1 MLNLCLYSARR
12 GMSMPPSMMAC
23 ATWTPRGPYSRAS
36 DCVIALAA
44 NLPAAKFAK
53 FALPLMLAVAPV
65 TIKDGGCG
73 DESTDSSS
81 KGRVFWAKWK
91 RP

>member
-1 MLNLCLYSARR
+1 
-12 GMSMPPSMMAC
+12 
-23 ATWTPRGPYSRAS
+23 
-36 DCVIALAA
+36 VIALAA